1 MRQHPGPGRSYIDR
15 AERAVSAAGHRIV
28 DMADFSAEDT
38 KPAHV
43 CEREVSRADVYVGII
58 GLRYGSLVRDHQP
71 EVSYTELEFNT
82 ATKLGKPLLLFLL
95 NDSSTDT
102 ELGIPAN
109 ALNDLE
115 HGQRQAAFRRRLRE
129 SGATVDF
136 FRNPDDLY
144 GKLYHAL
151 HRLAERLGHAAKAE
165 SKTGKAEQVFPGPRP
180 KPIPGLL
187 PYLPDRHEQDG
198 VLGAAFQ
205 RLMATNQ
212 PRPMVVI
219 LHGERQQAVSVYVE
233 RFLEHNA
240 PRLLRG
246 QSQTKPK
253 AVTYPLPEPSRLAAL
268 TAEGFLADLNTRLLM
283 DAAVNMDLSDLFAL
297 RPEPIILSSSIDPTA
312 WTDGGGGL
320 LERVCHFWRNCQ
332 AVQGKRLIHFIV
344 LSYRAPDP
352 PLIHRPALRWLF
364 MRYWHY
370 KWRKNSHRR
379 LLKQL
384 DATLARISLSAPD
397 SVVLPRFESVNL
409 DDTHQWADSYPVRKF
424 LRGCDRWRFKRELDR
439 LYSENSDPSDLRPLP
454 MESLAQKLL
463 MRLEA

>member
-1 MRQHPGPGRSYIDR
+1 MDR

-58 GLRYGSLVRDHQP
+58 GLRYGSPVRDQP

-82 ATKLGKPLLLFLL
+82 ATKLGMPRLLFLL
-95 NDSSTDT
+95 DDRSTDK
-102 ELGIPAN
+102 ELGIPAH

-144 GKLYHAL
+144 GKLLHAL

-165 SKTGKAEQVFPGPRP
+165 SKTGKAEQGLPGPRP
-180 KPIPGLL
+180 KPIPELL

-198 VLGAAFQ
+198 LLGAAFQ
-205 RLMATNQ
+205 RLMAANQ

-240 PRLLRG
+240 PRLLRC
-246 QSQTKPK
+246 QSQAKPK

-283 DAAVNMDLSDLFAL
+283 DAAVNMDLSALFSL
-297 RPEPIILSSSIDPTA
+297 RQEPIVLSSSIDPTA

-320 LERVCHFWRNCQ
+320 LERVCHFWRDCQ
-332 AVQGKRLIHFIV
+332 AIQGKRLIHFIV
-344 LSYRAPDP
+344 LSYHTPHP
-352 PLIHRPALRWLF
+352 PHIHRPALRWLLL
-364 MRYWHY
+364 RYWRY
-370 KWRKNSHRR
+370 KWLKISHRQ
-379 LLKQL
+379 LLKRL
-384 DATLARISLSAPD
+384 DATLARIGLSSQD

-409 DDTHQWADSYPVRKF
+409 DDTHQWADSDPVREF
-424 LRGCDRWRFKRELDR
+424 LGGCDRWRFKRELDR
-439 LYSENSDPSDLRPLP
+439 LYTENSDPSVLKPLP
-454 MESLAQKLL
+454 METLAQSLL
-463 MRLEA
+463 KRLKAAHDTP